1 MAWFVLQEENCI
13 ARECMLAGKLYC
25 NMVAGRVKLN
35 CNRVAK
41 IVLQDNKE
49 LLEVYCNTI
58 IVL

>member
-13 ARECMLAGKLYC
+13 ARECMLAGNLYC

-35 CNRVAK
+35 CNRMTK